1 MEMQRPATYSAAMKD
16 LTLSVVGVLALALG
30 IGLAFQ
36 WLYPLVTL
44 TSELAGL
51 FVFIALALKLLVS
64 KLWSWW
70 RRPRAP
76 VDPKASK

>member
-1 MEMQRPATYSAAMKD
+1 MKD
-16 LTLSVVGVLALALG
+16 LTLAVVGVLALALG

-51 FVFIALALKLLVS
+51 FVFVAVALKLGVS
-64 KLWSWW
+64 KLWSLL
-70 RRPRAP
+70 RKPRTPA
-76 VDPKASK
+76 DAGARK